1 MTQMRPLAFSRETT
15 VATIAGVM
23 VVFAGWAWGGVVLW
37 TQFATCGLG
46 ALALL
51 VALTPRDQASPS
63 RAAVIRGHL
72 CALAIG
78 AALGVSVAAHD
89 WMSASNMRAAT
100 LQLIPDAAL
109 PPLETAD
116 WAIRG
121 ALVATGS
128 AVSGM
133 FIAALRAPTHART
146 VLLRFPPFWIG
157 AALFGYIAVQSLNPW
172 GLVVERDLTWKIIP
186 QDPVSWLPAGLD
198 APFIG
203 DRDPGG
209 MNGWRQILILSGP
222 WMLLCALRVAISRR
236 RPFATLAWLVGL
248 NSLAIGIVGAVVA
261 SGKDFSFLGFR
272 SWFAYHA
279 PFGPFIYRNH
289 AGIYLYLS
297 AALMLALTA
306 HLIARK
312 GDRADRGG
320 PHLIAAVLFV
330 MLCLASAST
339 LSIGAIM
346 GAAGLL
352 ALAPALYFIDR
363 RVRAALSPVP
373 AIVML
378 ACALAVIYA
387 ATSSANLGALR
398 QRIERKLVYVERQDS
413 DDRAPIRRATMAQI
427 RDGDLAK
434 LAFGWGAGSYR
445 WTSPPYFA
453 QQPEFVDAKGRLWA
467 RANYAHCDWLQILL
481 ELGVAGV
488 LFAAASLFWLGCG
501 LRKAWR
507 RRSASQLALGL
518 GVTALLL
525 HLTLEF
531 ALSFTPILSL
541 LSLMIAWIVTL
552 EDGESASAGG

>member
-72 CALAIG
+72 CAPAIG
-78 AALGVSVAAHD
+78 AAPGVSVAAHD

-209 MNGWRQILILSGP
+209 MNGWRQMLILSGP
-222 WMLLCALRVAISRR
+222 WMLLCALRLAVTRR
-236 RPFATLAWLVGL
+236 RTLVALAWVVGL
-248 NSLAIGIVGAVVA
+248 NALAVGFVGAVVA
-261 SGKDFSFLGFR
+261 SGKDFSFLGFKT
-272 SWFAYHA
+272 WFAHHA

-297 AALMLALTA
+297 AAVMLALTA
-306 HLIARK
+306 YLIARK

-320 PHLIAAVLFV
+320 PHLLAAILFV
-330 MLCLASAST
+330 MLCLAAAST
-339 LSIGAIM
+339 LSIGVIM
-346 GAAGLL
+346 VAAALL
-352 ALAPALYFIDR
+352 ALAPALYFVDR
-363 RVRAALSPVP
+363 QVRSALSPAP
-373 AIVML
+373 AIML
-378 ACALAVIYA
+378 LGCGALVVYVA
-387 ATSSANLGALR
+387 ASSTNLDALR
-398 QRIERKLVYVERQDS
+398 QRIEKKRDYVDQAGS
-413 DDRAPIRRATMAQI
+413 DDRAPLRRATLAQI
-427 RDGDLAK
+427 GDAGAAK
-434 LAFGWGAGSYR
+434 VLFGWGAGSYR
-445 WTSPPYFA
+445 WTSPPYLA
-453 QQPEFVDAKGRLWA
+453 RQPEFVDARGRLWA
-467 RANYAHCDWLQILL
+467 RANFAHCDWLQALL
-481 ELGVAGV
+481 EWGFVGCVIPAFALAWLV
-488 LFAAASLFWLGCG
+488 LKVRHAC
-501 LRKAWR
+501 R
-507 RRSASQLALGL
+507 RRSASLLALSAGL
-518 GVTALLL
+518 VVVLAHASLDFILYFTPV
-525 HLTLEF
+525 LTLV
-531 ALSFTPILSL
+531 ALML
-541 LSLMIAWIVTL
+541 AWL
-552 EDGESASAGG
+552 ASAEDAEAPRSGY